1 MWAAPAVASGAVMAF
16 GMMFTL
22 AFLPVGLIVALV
34 VLSAS
39 PASWARRIQVIVGIG
54 VGFVAVVALGWM
66 ATGADP
72 FVIWWWNLRHNAHFN
87 EGARRSYLAWLLA
100 NPVDLA
106 VAAGLPA
113 VVWGLVG
120 AVGDRRR
127 VPRAAWCALAVLAVV
142 DLTGRSRGE
151 TARLWMIFLPPLFTA
166 AGVGLTRLGGGPQAI
181 FVTVLLTGIQ
191 TLGLQAMIQVVY
203 PPL

>member
-1 MWAAPAVASGAVMAF
+1 
-16 GMMFTL
+16 MFTL

-34 VLSAS
+34 VLADRSTS
-39 PASWARRIQVIVGIG
+39 LPSRVQVIAGIG
-54 VGFVAVVALGWM
+54 VGFVGVVALTWL

-72 FVIWWWNLRHNAHFN
+72 LVIWGWNLWHNARFN
-87 EGARRSYLAWLLA
+87 EGARRSYLAWVLA

-113 VVWGLVG
+113 VLWGLVG
-120 AVGDRRR
+120 AVADRRR
-127 VPRAAWCALAVLAVV
+127 VPRAAWCALAVLAIA
-142 DLTGRSRGE
+142 DLSGRSRGE

-166 AGVGLTRLGGGPQAI
+166 SGVGLTRLGGGPQAI

-191 TLGLQAMIQVVY
+191 TVGLQGLIQVVY
-203 PPL
+203 PPM